1 MRLTSVLTP
10 FGNQSKNA
18 VWQSATVGIGND
30 ENETREYDLFELYHR
45 KRGMKKGVNPKPA
58 KTYWD

>member
-1 MRLTSVLTP
+1 
-10 FGNQSKNA
+10 
-18 VWQSATVGIGND
+18 VGIGND